1 MDSEMA
7 ATAESVVFKAL
18 KVSFRTLFSAGKNA
32 WIALHVYCGM
42 QFAYFKVCRDGSEL
56 YALLLSF
63 ISKSYFTFHVLLES
77 CNSALFGGHSTT
89 TSVPYECVVS
99 FLHWITLTSAA
110 LGLLSS
116 GPQLLQNPEQKLKR
130 TSQP

>member
-1 MDSEMA
+1 MYIVGCD
-7 ATAESVVFKAL
+7 L
-18 KVSFRTLFSAGKNA
+18 LILR
-32 WIALHVYCGM
+32 
-42 QFAYFKVCRDGSEL
+42 VCRDGSEL

-89 TSVPYECVVS
+89 TFILYKCVVS
-99 FLHWITLTSAA
+99 FLHWITLISAA

-116 GPQLLQNPEQKLKR
+116 GPQLLQNPEQELKR
-130 TSQP
+130 TSQT